1 MHCSTPTERKRKPM
15 RRVLLSCLMVV
26 VVAWPA
32 AAASAAEEIDWT
44 VTVPSSGT
52 VIGDEVRIE
61 GPGTHRLLTIV
72 DPGIE
77 GDDYLIE
84 GTVRYEGVEPAGYL
98 EMWSFFADGGAYFS
112 RTLAEDGPS
121 AALVGASPRRTFEVP
136 FVLNGSAGPERIEFG
151 VVLPDAGTVWVGPLT
166 LGQVASSTAWWSE
179 RRAAQ
184 IGATLGVLAGLSGA
198 VIGMLG
204 GRRRGPP
211 PRGGAARGRDRDWG
225 WCPSRSRHRPGELP
239 ASVRLVPARPRRR
252 HPHRCRRGTPPG
264 AAPELRG
271 GGAPADSRARRVN
284 TGSAGPRR
292 TACTR

>member
-1 MHCSTPTERKRKPM
+1 M
-15 RRVLLSCLMVV
+15 RRMLLSCLMVV
-26 VVAWPA
+26 VVAWPT

-52 VIGDEVRIE
+52 VIGDEVRIA
-61 GPGTHRLLTIV
+61 GPGAHRLLTIE

-121 AALVGASPRRTFEVP
+121 AALVGASPGRPFEVP
-136 FVLNGSAGPERIEFG
+136 FYLNGSAGPERIEFG

-166 LGQVASSTAWWSE
+166 LRQAATSTAWWSE

-204 GRRRGPP
+204 GRRRGRRLVEGLLVGGIATGVGALLAAGIALVSSQ
-211 PRGGAARGRDRDWG
+211 PRYVWYPLVLVGVILTVVDGAL
-225 WCPSRSRHRPGELP
+225 LP
-239 ASVRLVPARPRRR
+239 ALRRNY
-252 HPHRCRRGTPPG
+252 
-264 AAPELRG
+264 AAAELQRI
-271 GGAPADSRARRVN
+271 RALD
-284 TGSAGPRR
+284 A
-292 TACTR
+292 

>member
-1 MHCSTPTERKRKPM
+1 M

-121 AALVGASPRRTFEVP
+121 AGLVGASPRRTFEVP

-204 GRRRGPP
+204 GQRRGRRLVEGLLVGGIAIGVGALLAAGIALVSSQ
-211 PRGGAARGRDRDWG
+211 PRYVWYPLVLVGVILTVVDGAL
-225 WCPSRSRHRPGELP
+225 LP
-239 ASVRLVPARPRRR
+239 ALRRNY
-252 HPHRCRRGTPPG
+252 
-264 AAPELRG
+264 AAAELQRI
-271 GGAPADSRARRVN
+271 RALD
-284 TGSAGPRR
+284 A
-292 TACTR
+292 